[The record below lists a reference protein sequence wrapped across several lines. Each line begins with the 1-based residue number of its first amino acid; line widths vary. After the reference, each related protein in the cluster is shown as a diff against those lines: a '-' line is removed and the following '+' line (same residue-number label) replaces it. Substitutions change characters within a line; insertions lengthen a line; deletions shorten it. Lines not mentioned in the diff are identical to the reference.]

1 MRIRMVFLMKTRI
14 EIEMR
19 MICICACIADANRNR
34 NANRSRSQVGVGVN
48 SSITIIPIPP
58 TLLNFCI
65 SRSFAIDRFSYTR
78 FKVSKRN
85 LCRVELAAIPVSC
98 SWRVYYIDSHPN
110 PIQSGGSSDICLR
123 SQPSIFV
130 LGQKS
135 SKGLAEVDAGISATN
150 RASQALIGFSGIF
163 RIQCFS
169 VIKHI

>member
-14 EIEMR
+14 EIEIEMR
-19 MICICACIADANRNR
+19 MICICACIAVADANRNR

-150 RASQALIGFSGIF
+150 RASQALRIF
-163 RIQCFS
+163 LVFFVSS
-169 VIKHI
+169 VFR